1 MTNTNS
7 SKTKHLFVQVLIHR
21 NILPLMNNSS
31 IQKINQKQT
40 MKSIRTISLLITFV
54 LNSFSMFSQNVKL
67 ESLKKE
73 NSLLKT
79 ELTKTKVLLDTS
91 KKVIFELQS
100 ELTKTRNQR
109 DSIQLVSSKLIQ
121 DTTFLRT
128 ELQLCSLYNNGKNT
142 ETIDSNPNF
151 KTTFLKC
158 TGNRQTQKVELTFMI
173 QHNLPNQDFTIHT
186 HLGNAFDALGQTYK
200 IYESFVGGQEGKSK
214 IIPTN
219 TPTKIAF
226 VFNNFLPG
234 NDFLKAITFHYNY
247 MNTDFSNLKSS
258 SSELRNIKIIW
269 D

>member
-1 MTNTNS
+1 M
-7 SKTKHLFVQVLIHR
+7 LIHG
-21 NILPLMNNSS
+21 NFLPLMNNLS
-31 IQKINQKQT
+31 IQKSIKNKS
-40 MKSIRTISLLITFV
+40 MKSFRKISLLITVV
-54 LNSFSMFSQNVKL
+54 LVSTSSFCQNVKL

-91 KKVIFELQS
+91 KKVIIDLQS

-109 DSIQLVSSKLIQ
+109 DSIQLVSSKLMQ

-128 ELQLCSLYNNGKNT
+128 ELQLCSLYNKGKDI

-151 KTTFLKC
+151 KTTFIKC

-200 IYESFVGGQEGKSK
+200 ISESFVGGQEGKSK

-234 NDFLKAITFHYNY
+234 NDLLKAITFHYNY

-258 SSELRNIKIIW
+258 SSELRNIKIVW